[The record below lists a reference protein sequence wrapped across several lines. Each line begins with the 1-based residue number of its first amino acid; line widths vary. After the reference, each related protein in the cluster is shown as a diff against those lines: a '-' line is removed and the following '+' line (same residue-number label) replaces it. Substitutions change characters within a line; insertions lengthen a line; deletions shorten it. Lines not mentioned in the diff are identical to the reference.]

1 MCKTEIEPQIQKT
14 NIWLSKR
21 KGEGDKSGVW
31 DYHMHATI
39 YEIDNQQGPAV
50 CTWNYT
56 QHFTIIYKGKES
68 EKVYIC
74 VYIHTHIN

>member
-1 MCKTEIEPQIQKT
+1 
-14 NIWLSKR
+14 
-21 KGEGDKSGVW
+21 
-31 DYHMHATI
+31 MHGTI

-56 QHFTIIYKGKES
+56 QHFIIIYKGKES

-74 VYIHTHIN
+74 VYTHTHTHTHKLNHCAIHVKLIQKNIDCKYTHTSTILQ